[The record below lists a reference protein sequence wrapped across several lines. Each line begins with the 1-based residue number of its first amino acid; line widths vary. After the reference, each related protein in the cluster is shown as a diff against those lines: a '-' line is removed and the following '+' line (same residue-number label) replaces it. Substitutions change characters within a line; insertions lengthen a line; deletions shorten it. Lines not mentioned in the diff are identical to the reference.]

1 MRKIVVLY
9 DFIKLNTAIKI
20 IFYRSIID
28 SFTNSTVYT
37 IPDVPLADSIAAV
50 DALEAA
56 YLGSRN
62 GDRVATSTIHEC
74 EHVADDIFRL
84 HAAYVDR
91 IANGNETLI
100 LSSGFNKTNVPLA
113 HQKSDFEVKDDPH
126 SGDVILVKKAVDRA
140 KSYFWK
146 FSKGP
151 LPVNAADWKE
161 LGHSTRST
169 FPVSGLEI
177 GVNYNFIGAGV
188 TPEGLTDF
196 SAPVSRLSLKTFNV
210 TF

>member
-9 DFIKLNTAIKI
+9 DFIKLKTAIKI
-20 IFYRSIID
+20 IYYRGIID
-28 SFTNSTVYT
+28 SFTNSTVFKA
-37 IPDVPLADSIAAV
+37 PDVPLADSIAAF
-50 DALEAA
+50 DALKGA

-62 GDRVATSTIHEC
+62 GDRVATSTMHDC
-74 EHVADDIFRL
+74 EHAADDIFRL
-84 HAAYVDR
+84 NAAYVDR

-100 LSSGFNKTNVPLA
+100 LSSGFNQSNVPLA
-113 HQKSDFEVKDDPH
+113 HQKPDFEVKDGPH
-126 SGDVILVKKAVDRA
+126 SGDVILVKKAVNRA

-169 FPVSGLEI
+169 IPVYGLEI

-196 SAPVSRLSLKTFNV
+196 SAPVSKIIT
-210 TF
+210 